1 MKEPEASWIFS
12 KEFKAIMGM
21 LLQVRVVMGI
31 HFSAIMGM
39 IFLVRVILE
48 MYVEVRTITGL
59 RKTEQSLVDNWDG
72 IGQD

>member
-48 MYVEVRTITGL
+48 MYVKVRTIT
-59 RKTEQSLVDNWDG
+59 V
-72 IGQD
+72 